1 MKVDRSSRV
10 VSSSS
15 WLLRIGVL
23 VAALA
28 MPAVAWMSQRGAFGP
43 DNGTISD
50 RYPTLLVAAGYAF
63 SIWGLIFLG
72 DVAFGLWQLRR
83 APVADRDHDDVARA
97 RPLALVGFAATALWM
112 PVFSQQIFWLAL
124 VIIWVALACVVG
136 SALMVSGAIP
146 PPSGPAPSRGPRVGR
161 SSAPPPALERAD
173 TLAAWLPLSL
183 HAGWLSL
190 AAYLNTAQVVV
201 AYRLAPVDE
210 MWPWSLPLFA
220 MAAALL
226 LAVNHL
232 MRGNAVYVA
241 AVVWGLVGVHVAQ
254 RSSELPG
261 ALAASWTAVAIAIV
275 LVAQTVWLRV
285 GRHGRRR
292 AHA

>member
-1 MKVDRSSRV
+1 MKVDRTPGANTT
-10 VSSSS
+10 SS
-15 WLLRIGVL
+15 WLLRAGVL
-23 VAALA
+23 VAAVA
-28 MPAVAWMSQRGAFGP
+28 MPVVAWMSQRGWFGP

-72 DVAFGLWQLRR
+72 DVVFGVWQLRR

-97 RPLALVGFAATALWM
+97 RPLALVGFAATAAWM

-124 VIIWVALACVVG
+124 VLIWVALACILG
-136 SALMVSGAIP
+136 SALLVSGAIP
-146 PPSGPAPSRGPRVGR
+146 PPSGPAPSRAPRVGR
-161 SSAPPPALERAD
+161 SSAPPPAVERAD
-173 TLAAWLPLSL
+173 TIAAWLPLSL

-201 AYRLAPVDE
+201 AYRLAPTTD
-210 MWPWSLPLFA
+210 MLPWSLPLLA
-220 MAAALL
+220 TAAALL
-226 LAVNHL
+226 LAANHL
-232 MRGNAVYVA
+232 MRGNAAYVA

-254 RSSELPG
+254 RSSDLPG
-261 ALAASWTAVAIAIV
+261 AVAASWTAVAIAVV

-285 GRHGRRR
+285 GRYGGRR